1 MATRGCWCPGLANWK
16 GEEDTLEMGP
26 ARHQQATNGSWDSK
40 GVLAAPGVL
49 CQGLSPFIMA
59 PSYLVFGAFLKVSW
73 WL

>member
-1 MATRGCWCPGLANWK
+1 MRTGRVRKIPWRWASKA
-16 GEEDTLEMGP
+16 P
-26 ARHQQATNGSWDSK
+26 AGNSSWDSK

-49 CQGLSPFIMA
+49 CQGLSPFVMA